1 MVFLGMNK
9 CPRFVIWPF
18 PSSQSLTSKFPLTS
32 HPFPFLI
39 PINGRIVKTSRLW
52 RFIVAFLSDI
62 KTGFPYK
69 RMAPDKIGVYGS
81 REISQSITESYQ
93 NTV

>member
-1 MVFLGMNK
+1 
-9 CPRFVIWPF
+9 
-18 PSSQSLTSKFPLTS
+18 
-32 HPFPFLI
+32 
-39 PINGRIVKTSRLW
+39 VKTSRLW